1 MKDTEPL
8 RAIIAEQT
16 AEFLAKGGKIKYIP
30 SGETAESS
38 EPRRDFSLSRNRN
51 MGSNSGE

>member
-16 AEFLAKGGKIKYIP
+16 AEFLAKGGKIKHIP
-30 SGETAESS
+30 YGASAEPS
-38 EPRRDFSLSRNRN
+38 EPRRDFALSRNRN